1 MRQSFTKM
9 VKKLWKERQ
18 QVVMMKLS
26 DQVLTGT
33 SRSLME
39 DSGHWVGVDRDL
51 APATTASCCQI
62 QTASRLAVHDD
73 NKQLQCES
81 KKRPCG
87 LLFISSSI
95 IDHEL
100 AKFWTKICMGFLPT
114 LQMHS
119 IVTRALFDEC
129 YHFSRIL
136 LRETRS
142 RTPNVNYSWNC
153 FYWMVKLSA
162 LYL

>member
-100 AKFWTKICMGFLPT
+100 AKFWDKNLHGFFTNTADALDCHT
-114 LQMHS
+114 STFWWVLSFFSHSFTRNKKQNTECELQLK
-119 IVTRALFDEC
+119 LF
-129 YHFSRIL
+129 L
-136 LRETRS
+136 L
-142 RTPNVNYSWNC
+142 NG
-153 FYWMVKLSA
+153 
-162 LYL
+162 